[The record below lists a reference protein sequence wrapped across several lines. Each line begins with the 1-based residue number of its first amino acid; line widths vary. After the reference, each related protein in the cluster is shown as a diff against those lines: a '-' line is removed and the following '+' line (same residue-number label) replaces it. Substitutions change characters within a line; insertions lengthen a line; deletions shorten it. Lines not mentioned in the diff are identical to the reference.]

1 MAVQLRPYQ
10 VNALQKTAQSFT
22 QGYKHPCVVIGCGGG
37 KTCLASFICD
47 TAQRKG
53 QNVLFLVHRK
63 ELLDQTL
70 STFDFC
76 GIERKTIQVGM
87 VKTVANH
94 PERYPKFHTIIVD
107 EAHLSITPTY
117 QKIVEAYP
125 DAYII
130 GLTGSPVR
138 LDGRPLNKIYDTLIL
153 GPQTRELISKGYLA
167 PYRYYAPSV
176 ADLSALKRKGSDFN
190 TEQATDI
197 LSTKEVYGDVL
208 KHYAAL
214 AGGKKTIC
222 YCSSIRHSKEMAQRF
237 CEAGY
242 AAVHFDGDTPKTE
255 RTKIISGFRA
265 GKIQILCNVD
275 LIGEGLDVPDCECC
289 ILLRPTM
296 SVSLF
301 IQQSNR
307 ALRYMPEKTAVIL
320 DHVGNVL
327 RHGLP
332 DEHRHWTLDGGMQKR
347 QTYTDTGHLAIR
359 TCLNCYSAY
368 DGKLHTCP
376 YCGEYA
382 QLTSQEIKNIKEI
395 QLQEFKA
402 RKEQEAA
409 EAVADVTSPDDCKS
423 MAELQAYAKRKGYKP
438 QWAYFVA
445 KSRGWNL
452 EKSNQR
458 KRL

>member
-1 MAVQLRPYQ
+1 M
-10 VNALQKTAQSFT
+10 
-22 QGYKHPCVVIGCGGG
+22 VIGCGGG
-37 KTCLASFICD
+37 KTCLAAFICD

-94 PERYPKFHTIIVD
+94 PERYPRFQTIIID

-138 LDGRPLNKIYDTLIL
+138 LDGKPLDKIYDTLIL
-153 GPQTRELISKGYLA
+153 GPQTSELIEGGYLA
-167 PYRYYAPSV
+167 PYRYYAPTV
-176 ADLSALKRKGSDFN
+176 ADLSALKRKGSDFD

-197 LSTKEVYGDVL
+197 LSTSEVYGDVIH
-208 KHYAAL
+208 HYKTL
-214 AGGKKTIC
+214 AESKKTIC
-222 YCSSIRHSKEMAQRF
+222 YCSSIRHSKEMAQQFR
-237 CEAGY
+237 AVGY
-242 AAVHFDGDTPKTE
+242 AAIHFDGDTPKAE
-255 RTKIISGFRA
+255 RAQIVQDFRD
-265 GKIQILCNVD
+265 GRIQILCNVN

-296 SVSLF
+296 STALY

-307 ALRYMPEKTAVIL
+307 ALRYLPGKTAIIL

-332 DEHRHWTLDGGMQKR
+332 DEARHWTLEGGMQKR
-347 QTYTDTGHLAIR
+347 LEYAETGRLSIR
-359 TCLNCYSAY
+359 TCLRCYSAY
-368 DGKLHTCP
+368 YGRLRECP
-376 YCGEYA
+376 YCHEPA
-382 QLTSQEIKNIKEI
+382 QLTAQEIKNIKEI

-402 RKEQEAA
+402 RKEVEAA
-409 EAVADVTSPDDCKS
+409 EAVQGAASPDDCKT
-423 MAELQAYAKRKGYKP
+423 MAELQAYAKMKGYRP
-438 QWAYFVA
+438 QWCYFIA
-445 KSRGWNL
+445 KSRGWKL
-452 EKSNQR
+452 TKGAR
-458 KRL
+458 R